1 MMDSASDKVTS
12 LGADDEALRVVY
24 LAAVEAQTVRW
35 QGETVPMQ
43 RLRPALE
50 SPDRRT
56 RERAWRVETGRWLA
70 DRPLLDEL
78 WRSLVRL
85 RAEMAAVAGLES
97 YPALRR
103 RDLEY
108 PPAVPGAGRRAQL
121 AVEEFVTSVLVRLHE
136 RRRRQLGLRTI
147 RPWDLLAV
155 PSGFSAEPLFA
166 TTAEAWDAINDALH
180 HYRTGLLDSA
190 GESCEPLTS
199 DADLEDVLAR
209 FGEVLAQPAISRS
222 RRGRE
227 ALAEVAATALQLL
240 VLHGDGG
247 AGLAVRGPTTLAR
260 SRIRHLERALL
271 RWAFGAMIDAF
282 EEWAYAHPR
291 QVLEE
296 GAAGAVWSSLWLRF
310 LPAVDWAGL
319 EQEEAGEWQRHA
331 QLFIRPCES
340 MVRIA
345 TELELLRSWTQA
357 SDADVWL
364 EDLGVFEQSPARGGY
379 HLAFEIHEMDLLDTA
394 RWMED
399 AIEGLEDNRH

>member
-12 LGADDEALRVVY
+12 LGARDEELRVVY
-24 LAAVEAQTVRW
+24 PAAGEAQTVRW

-78 WRSLVRL
+78 WRSLVPL
-85 RAEMAAVAGLES
+85 RSEMAAVAGLES

-108 PPAVPGAGRRAQL
+108 PPAVPDAGRRTQL

-136 RRRRQLGLRTI
+136 RRRRQLGLRTV
-147 RPWDLLAV
+147 RPWDLLAA
-155 PSGFSAEPLFA
+155 PPGFSAEPLFA
-166 TTAEAWDAINDALH
+166 TTAEAWDAVSDALH
-180 HYRTGLLDSA
+180 LRHDHGSFLDSGA
-190 GESCEPLTS
+190 ESCESLTS
-199 DADLEDVLAR
+199 DADVEDALAR

-222 RRGRE
+222 RRGSE
-227 ALAEVAATALQLL
+227 EVAATALQLL

-247 AGLAVRGPTTLAR
+247 AGLAVRRPTTLAR
-260 SRIRHLERALL
+260 SRIRHLERVLL

-282 EEWAYAHPR
+282 EEWAYAHPG
-291 QVLEE
+291 QVLDE

-340 MVRIA
+340 MVRSA
-345 TELELLRSWTQA
+345 RELELFLSWSRAT
-357 SDADVWL
+357 DAGAWMQ
-364 EDLGVFEQSPARGGY
+364 DLGVFEQNSGGTY
-379 HLAFEIHEMDLLDTA
+379 ERVFEISEMDLLDTA